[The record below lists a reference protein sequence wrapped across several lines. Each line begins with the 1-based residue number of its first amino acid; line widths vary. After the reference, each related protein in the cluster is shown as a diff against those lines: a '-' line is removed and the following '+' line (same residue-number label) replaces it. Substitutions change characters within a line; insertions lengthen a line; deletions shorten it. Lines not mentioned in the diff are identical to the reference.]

1 MLPGNRLNSFST
13 TFIFPI
19 GETLGGANIWSA
31 RMCGHLASIGH
42 PVAAVV
48 HANPGWH
55 PDAQLPMPGSI
66 RRFSCGGPPVTEAKR
81 SDLAAFAEVYGKTL
95 PAMMV
100 PNWNDVTY
108 AVCAVLAQTRAED
121 IRVLGVAHG
130 NNESYYGTLTRYEPI
145 IHAFI
150 GVSDEIAAELMRRL
164 PHRKADIYTR
174 ACPVDVPEVLD
185 RAVTDRDQPL
195 TITYVGRLTNHE
207 KKVSNLAP
215 LMAELSRLGVD
226 YRFRIIGEG
235 GYRAT
240 LMHEISCLPLE
251 AQARV
256 TVEGALAPDQIA
268 TVWQATDVCVLV
280 SDSEGTSISMLEAMS
295 AGCVPVVTRVSGVAA
310 VIEEGVNGFVVDR
323 GDMPAMARV
332 IANLA
337 RDRSRLSTVGRTAH
351 ARVLADY
358 SYEHYVPWFMEL
370 SRRLAQAPARR
381 WPADQPLLPPG
392 PGFAKM
398 AWNRAKNMLHYLLN
412 RS

>member
-1 MLPGNRLNSFST
+1 MSQGRNLKPFTT

-31 RMCGHLASIGH
+31 RMCGHLESAGC
-42 PVAAVV
+42 PVAAVM
-48 HANPGWH
+48 HTNPGWH
-55 PDAQLPMPGSI
+55 PDARLPMPRTV
-66 RRFSCGGPPVTEAKR
+66 RRMTCGGPPVTEAKGR
-81 SDLAAFAEVYGKTL
+81 DVAAFAETYGKTL
-95 PAMMV
+95 PAIVV
-100 PNWNDVTY
+100 PNWNDVSY
-108 AVCAVLAQTRAED
+108 AACAVLSQTRGDEL
-121 IRVLGVAHG
+121 RVLGVAHG
-130 NNESYYGTLTRYEPI
+130 NNESYYGTLTRYEPV

-150 GVSDEIAAELMRRL
+150 AVSDEIAVELKRRL
-164 PHRKADIYTR
+164 PHRVNDIHTR
-174 ACPVDVPEVLD
+174 ACPVDVPKVLA
-185 RAVTDRDQPL
+185 RTELRPDQPL

-215 LMAELSRLGVD
+215 LMAELDRLGVD

-240 LMHEISCLPLE
+240 LLHEISCLTPD

-256 TVEGALAPDQIA
+256 TVEGALPPDQI
-268 TVWQATDVCVLV
+268 TDVWRATDVCVLV

-332 IANLA
+332 IAELA
-337 RDRSRLSTVGRTAH
+337 RDRERCSIVGRAAH
-351 ARVLADY
+351 ARVVRDY

-370 SRRLAQAPARR
+370 SRQVWQAPSRR
-381 WPADQPLLPPG
+381 WPADEPLLPPG
-392 PGFAKM
+392 PGLAKM
-398 AWNRAKNMLHYLLN
+398 AWNRAKNMLHCLM
-412 RS
+412 RRG